1 MVGCLVLP
9 QELTTDGFEWTSDS
23 DDAIGSTLSFG
34 LAGFF
39 EVTEIQLLFPAG
51 DTYKF
56 DLSVSGGD
64 DSTLI
69 TVRERDMRE
78 AEIAAFLHV
87 RRCSDDNWA
96 VVSRL
101 LLTTGHVK
109 FYLCLWP

>member
-9 QELTTDGFEWTSDS
+9 QEVTTDGFEWTSDS
-23 DDAIGSTLSFG
+23 DDAIGSALSFG

-39 EVTEIQLLFPAG
+39 QVTEIKLLFPAG

-69 TVRERDMRE
+69 TVREIYMRE
-78 AEIAAFLHV
+78 SEIAAFLHG
-87 RRCSDDNWA
+87 RRCSDDSWA
-96 VVSRL
+96 VVSRFL
-101 LLTTGHVK
+101 STTGHVK
-109 FYLCLWP
+109 FYLFLWP